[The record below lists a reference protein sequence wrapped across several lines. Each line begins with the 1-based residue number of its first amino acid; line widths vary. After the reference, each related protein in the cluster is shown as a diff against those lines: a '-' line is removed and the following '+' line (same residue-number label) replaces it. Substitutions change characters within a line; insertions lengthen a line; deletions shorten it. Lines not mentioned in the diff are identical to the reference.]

1 MLLKSNFITP
11 LLFIGVHFI
20 YNTNVVVT
28 FRTNLHVYNLM
39 RHNRVG
45 GKH

>member
-20 YNTNVVVT
+20 YNTTLVARLNETLV
-28 FRTNLHVYNLM
+28 FLHNTSF
-39 RHNRVG
+39 
-45 GKH
+45 